1 MNKQEAML
9 CAEVSQASY
18 GGDCRTDQF
27 KLTARFE
34 NKSTD
39 TQGIFGEAFGNAW
52 VVGFRGSEETGLA
65 DWITDLKFIKQ
76 VFPYGESNNKKVKVH
91 YGFINAYKSVRETV
105 LAEAKKTPHKRII
118 CTGHSLGGALATLC
132 ALDIQYNLPDK
143 EVSCYTY
150 GSPKVGNGDFIASY
164 NRRVPKT
171 YRFVNSADKVPLLPV
186 GGYEHVGILQH
197 IGRAGAIAQ
206 EVSSVVDKLMD
217 EIDDHFP
224 VNYIKALRE
233 FFD

>member
-1 MNKQEAML
+1 MNKQEALL
-9 CAEVSQASY
+9 CAEVAQASY
-18 GGDCRTDQF
+18 GGDCRADQF
-27 KLTARFE
+27 KITARFE

-39 TQGIFGEAFGNAW
+39 TQGIFGEAFGNTF
-52 VVGFRGSEETGLA
+52 VVGFRGSEETGLS

-76 VFPYGESNNKKVKVH
+76 VFPYGGGNKKVKVH

-105 LAEAKKTPHKRII
+105 LAAAKETPYKRIL

-132 ALDIQYNLPDK
+132 ALDIQYNLPKK
-143 EVSCYTY
+143 EVSCYSY
-150 GSPKVGNGDFIASY
+150 GSPKVGNNDFTTSY
-164 NRRVPKT
+164 KKRVPNT

-197 IGRAGAIAQ
+197 IGQAGAIAQ
-206 EVSSVVDKLMD
+206 NVGNVIDKLMD

-224 VNYIKALRE
+224 HNYIKALRN
-233 FFD
+233 FLD